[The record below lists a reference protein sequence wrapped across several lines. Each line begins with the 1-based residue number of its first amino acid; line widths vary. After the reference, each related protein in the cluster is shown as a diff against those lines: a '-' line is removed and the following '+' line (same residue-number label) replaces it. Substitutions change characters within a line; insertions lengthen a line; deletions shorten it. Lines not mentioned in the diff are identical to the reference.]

1 MRIKSITLTN
11 YRLYN
16 GANSVFFNEKDGQNI
31 YLISGENG
39 FGKTTFL
46 HSLLWCLYGR
56 LMTDIDEVVRKEIA
70 NKGGYNAFLKSNLNI
85 ISRQN
90 VEGLPQTVLG
100 KIKKVGYSFEN
111 EKIKTDSVYSVSID
125 FTDVFIPS
133 IPCDSLR
140 ITRSYDFIQDK
151 ESVEIYID
159 GKLNELSKEIG
170 SEVFIN
176 DFILNKDI
184 ARFFFFDSEKIV
196 ALAETN
202 TLEEKRK
209 LNSAYNEVLGVK
221 KYEDLKRNLENL
233 RLRFRRK
240 SDDIVGRN
248 KLIALI
254 DQQDALKDSINQMEE
269 NLRELDQLLTSL
281 NAENESR
288 QVELLRE
295 GNNITIEEL
304 RRQEAIVKTT
314 KEKDADYKAKLKLF
328 LEYAPFAIAGG
339 LLAKTKEQVEHDYQA
354 SLAKNNVLNQNALL
368 MQISRDLN
376 EAIDKF
382 EGGSLWAAQFK
393 QSIDGILS
401 KYVGVESSDEQL
413 LSLSESEYK
422 EFVAVYTNVTTTY
435 KAEFAH
441 LADDYKKNKQILERA
456 SRRIANMQSNESDS
470 VIKNIRAKKNEVEK
484 QIADVDAQV
493 RKLVEDK
500 AFASRDLASI
510 AKQITE
516 LSKTVSLDDSDVKK
530 DALAE
535 SLIAEL
541 DSFLAALKQEKKASL
556 ERRIKAAMNALMH
569 KENFIGS
576 VRVHISDEAM
586 DIDLLSPPG
595 DIIRKDSLSKGEQ
608 QLYAT
613 SLLKALVDESGL
625 SFPVFIDS
633 PLQKFDKSHS
643 NKIITEFYPTISKQV
658 VLFPLLHKELT
669 ESELEIMRPL
679 VNATYLIKNDTAHS
693 FIEQVPIDSLMQE

>member
-1 MRIKSITLTN
+1 MRIRSITLTN

-85 ISRQN
+85 TSRQN
-90 VEGLPQTVLG
+90 VEALPQNVIS

-111 EKIKTDSVYSVSID
+111 EKIKTNSVYSVSID
-125 FTDVFIPS
+125 FSDVFIPS

-151 ESVEIYID
+151 ESVEIFID

-196 ALAETN
+196 ALADTN

-254 DQQDALKDSINQMEE
+254 DQQDALKDSITQMEE
-269 NLRELDQLLTSL
+269 SLHELDQRLSTL
-281 NAENESR
+281 NTENESL

-304 RRQEAIVKTT
+304 HRQESIVKTT
-314 KEKDADYKAKLKLF
+314 KEKDAEYKAKLKLF

-354 SLAKNNVLNQNALL
+354 SLAKSNVLNQNALL

-376 EAIDKF
+376 VAIDKI

-393 QSIDGILS
+393 DSIDGILS
-401 KYVGVESSDEQL
+401 KYVGVDSSEEQL
-413 LSLSESEYK
+413 ISLSEAEYK

-456 SRRIANMQSNESDS
+456 SRRIANMQSNENDS

-484 QIADVDAQV
+484 QIAEVDAQI

-500 AFASRDLASI
+500 AFASRDLATI

-530 DALAE
+530 DAIAE

-541 DSFLAALKQEKKASL
+541 DTFLAALKQEKKSSL
-556 ERRIKAAMNALMH
+556 ERRIRTAMNALMH

-576 VRVHISDEAM
+576 VKVHITDEAM
-586 DIDLLSPPG
+586 DIDLLSPSG
-595 DIIRKDSLSKGEQ
+595 DVIRKDSLSKGEQ

-669 ESELEIMRPL
+669 ESELEIMKPL
-679 VNATYLIKNDTAHS
+679 VNASYLIKNDTSHS
-693 FIEQVPIDSLMQE
+693 YIEQVPIDSLMQE

>member
-1 MRIKSITLTN
+1 MRIRSITLTN

-85 ISRQN
+85 TSRQN
-90 VEGLPQTVLG
+90 VEALPQNVIS

-125 FTDVFIPS
+125 FSDVFIPS

-151 ESVEIYID
+151 ESVEIFID

-196 ALAETN
+196 ALADTN

-254 DQQDALKDSINQMEE
+254 DQQDALKDSITQMEE
-269 NLRELDQLLTSL
+269 SLHELDQRLSTL
-281 NAENESR
+281 NTENESL

-304 RRQEAIVKTT
+304 RRQESIVKTT
-314 KEKDADYKAKLKLF
+314 KEKDAEYKAKLKLF

-354 SLAKNNVLNQNALL
+354 SLAKSNVLNQNALL

-376 EAIDKF
+376 EAIDKI

-393 QSIDGILS
+393 DSIDGILS
-401 KYVGVESSDEQL
+401 KYVGVDSSEEQL
-413 LSLSESEYK
+413 ISLSEAEYK

-456 SRRIANMQSNESDS
+456 SRRIANMQSNENDS

-484 QIADVDAQV
+484 QIAEVDAQI

-500 AFASRDLASI
+500 AFASRDLATI

-530 DALAE
+530 DAIAE

-541 DSFLAALKQEKKASL
+541 DTFLAALKQEKKSSL
-556 ERRIKAAMNALMH
+556 ERRIRTAMNALMH

-576 VRVHISDEAM
+576 VKVHITDEAM
-586 DIDLLSPPG
+586 DIDLLSPSG
-595 DIIRKDSLSKGEQ
+595 DVIRKDSLSKGEQ

-669 ESELEIMRPL
+669 ESELEIMKPL
-679 VNATYLIKNDTAHS
+679 VNASYLIKNDTSHS
-693 FIEQVPIDSLMQE
+693 YIEQVPIDSLMQE

>member
-1 MRIKSITLTN
+1 MRIRSITLTN

-16 GANSVFFNEKDGQNI
+16 GVNSVFFNEKDGQNI

-56 LMTDIDEVVRKEIA
+56 LMTEIDEVVRKEIA
-70 NKGGYNAFLKSNLNI
+70 NKGGYNAFLKSNLNNT
-85 ISRQN
+85 SRQN
-90 VEGLPQTVLG
+90 VEALPQNVIS

-125 FTDVFIPS
+125 FSDVFIPS

-151 ESVEIYID
+151 ESVEIFID

-196 ALAETN
+196 ALADTN

-254 DQQDALKDSINQMEE
+254 DQQDALKDSITQMEE
-269 NLRELDQLLTSL
+269 SLHELDQRLSTL
-281 NAENESR
+281 NTENESL

-304 RRQEAIVKTT
+304 RRQESIVKTT
-314 KEKDADYKAKLKLF
+314 KEKDAEYKAKLKLF

-354 SLAKNNVLNQNALL
+354 SLAKSNVLNQNALL

-376 EAIDKF
+376 GAIDKI
-382 EGGSLWAAQFK
+382 EEGSLWAAQFK
-393 QSIDGILS
+393 DSIDGILS
-401 KYVGVESSDEQL
+401 KYVGVDSSEEQL
-413 LSLSESEYK
+413 ISLSEAEYK

-456 SRRIANMQSNESDS
+456 SRRIANMQSNENDS
-470 VIKNIRAKKNEVEK
+470 VIKSIRAKKNEVEK
-484 QIADVDAQV
+484 QIAEVDAQI

-500 AFASRDLASI
+500 AFASRDLATI

-530 DALAE
+530 DAIAE

-541 DSFLAALKQEKKASL
+541 DTFLAALKQEKKSSL
-556 ERRIKAAMNALMH
+556 ERRIRTAMNALMH

-576 VRVHISDEAM
+576 VKVHITDEAM
-586 DIDLLSPPG
+586 DIDLLSPSG
-595 DIIRKDSLSKGEQ
+595 DVIRKDSLSKGEQ

-669 ESELEIMRPL
+669 ESELEIMKPL
-679 VNATYLIKNDTAHS
+679 VNASYLIKNDTSHS
-693 FIEQVPIDSLMQE
+693 YIEQVPIDSLMQE

>member
-1 MRIKSITLTN
+1 MRIRSITLTN

-85 ISRQN
+85 TSRQN
-90 VEGLPQTVLG
+90 VEALPQNVIS

-111 EKIKTDSVYSVSID
+111 EKIKTDSEYSVSID
-125 FTDVFIPS
+125 FSDVFIPS

-151 ESVEIYID
+151 ESVEIFID

-196 ALAETN
+196 ALADTN

-254 DQQDALKDSINQMEE
+254 DQQDALKDSITQMEE
-269 NLRELDQLLTSL
+269 SLHELDQRLSTL
-281 NAENESR
+281 NTENESL

-304 RRQEAIVKTT
+304 RRQESIVKTT
-314 KEKDADYKAKLKLF
+314 KEKDAEYKAKLKLF

-354 SLAKNNVLNQNALL
+354 SLAKSNVLNQNALL
-368 MQISRDLN
+368 MLISRDLN
-376 EAIDKF
+376 EAIDKI

-393 QSIDGILS
+393 DSIDGILS
-401 KYVGVESSDEQL
+401 KYVGVDSSEEQL
-413 LSLSESEYK
+413 ISLSEAEYK

-456 SRRIANMQSNESDS
+456 SRRIANMQSNENDS
-470 VIKNIRAKKNEVEK
+470 VIKSIRAKKNEVEK
-484 QIADVDAQV
+484 QTAEVDAQI

-500 AFASRDLASI
+500 AFASRDLATI

-530 DALAE
+530 DAIAE

-541 DSFLAALKQEKKASL
+541 DTFLAALKQEKKSSL
-556 ERRIKAAMNALMH
+556 ERRIRTAMNALMH

-576 VRVHISDEAM
+576 VKVHITDEAM
-586 DIDLLSPPG
+586 DIDLLSPSG
-595 DIIRKDSLSKGEQ
+595 DVIRKDSLSKGEQ

-669 ESELEIMRPL
+669 ESELEIMKPL
-679 VNATYLIKNDTAHS
+679 VNASYLIKNDTSHS
-693 FIEQVPIDSLMQE
+693 YIEQVPIDSLMQE

>member
-281 NAENESR
+281 NAENESL

-586 DIDLLSPPG
+586 DIDLLSPSG

>member
-1 MRIKSITLTN
+1 MRIRSITLTN

-16 GANSVFFNEKDGQNI
+16 GSNSVFFNEMDGRNI

-56 LMTDIDEVVRKEIA
+56 LMTDIDEAVRKEIA
-70 NKGGYNAFLKSNLNI
+70 NKGGYNTFLKSNLNI
-85 ISRQN
+85 LARQH
-90 VEGLPQTVLG
+90 VEALPQSVVG
-100 KIKKVGYSFEN
+100 KIKRVGYSFEN
-111 EKIKTDSVYSVSID
+111 ERIKSDSIYSVSID
-125 FTDVFIPS
+125 FSDVFIPS

-140 ITRSYDFIQDK
+140 ITRSYDFIQEK
-151 ESVEIYID
+151 ETVDVFID

-184 ARFFFFDSEKIV
+184 ARFFFFDSERIV
-196 ALAETN
+196 ALADTN

-233 RLRFRRK
+233 RLRFRKK

-248 KLIALI
+248 KLISLI
-254 DQQDALKDSINQMEE
+254 DQQDALKDSITKMEE
-269 NLRELDQLLTSL
+269 TLADLDQRLSSL
-281 NAENESR
+281 NSENESL

-295 GNNITIEEL
+295 GNNMTIEEL
-304 RRQEAIVKTT
+304 RRQESIARTT
-314 KEKDADYKAKLKLF
+314 KEKDTEYKAKLKQF

-339 LLAKTKEQVEHDYQA
+339 LLFKTKEQVERDHQA
-354 SLAKNNVLNQNALL
+354 SLTKSNVQNQNALL
-368 MQISRDLN
+368 LQISRDLN
-376 EAIDKF
+376 DAIDGF
-382 EGGSLWAAQFK
+382 DSIGLWAVQFK
-393 QSIDGILS
+393 QQVDSILS
-401 KYVGVESSDEQL
+401 KYVGVESSEEQL
-413 LSLSESEYK
+413 LSLSDAEYK
-422 EFVAVYTNVTTTY
+422 EFIAVYTNVTTTY

-456 SRRIANMQSNESDS
+456 SRRIANMQSNENDS
-470 VIKNIRAKKNEVEK
+470 VIKSIRVKKNEVEK
-484 QIADVDAQV
+484 HISEIDAQI

-500 AFASRDLASI
+500 AFASRDLAAI
-510 AKQITE
+510 GKQITE
-516 LSKTVSLDDSDVKK
+516 LSKKVSLDDNDVKK
-530 DALAE
+530 DEVAE
-535 SLIAEL
+535 ALIAEL
-541 DSFLAALKQEKKASL
+541 DNFLASLKQEKKTSL
-556 ERRIKAAMNALMH
+556 EMRIRTSMNALMH
-569 KENFIGS
+569 KESFIGA
-576 VRVHISDEAM
+576 VRVNITDEAM
-586 DIDLLSPPG
+586 DIDLLSPSG
-595 DIIRKDSLSKGEQ
+595 VIIRKDSLSKGEQ

-669 ESELEIMRPL
+669 ESELEVMKPL
-679 VNATYLIKNDTAHS
+679 VNAAFLIKNDTAHS

>member
-240 SDDIVGRN
+240 SEDIVGRN

-281 NAENESR
+281 NAENESL

-493 RKLVEDK
+493 R
-500 AFASRDLASI
+500 
-510 AKQITE
+510 
-516 LSKTVSLDDSDVKK
+516 
-530 DALAE
+530 
-535 SLIAEL
+535 
-541 DSFLAALKQEKKASL
+541 
-556 ERRIKAAMNALMH
+556 
-569 KENFIGS
+569 
-576 VRVHISDEAM
+576 
-586 DIDLLSPPG
+586 
-595 DIIRKDSLSKGEQ
+595 
-608 QLYAT
+608 
-613 SLLKALVDESGL
+613 
-625 SFPVFIDS
+625 
-633 PLQKFDKSHS
+633 
-643 NKIITEFYPTISKQV
+643 
-658 VLFPLLHKELT
+658 
-669 ESELEIMRPL
+669 
-679 VNATYLIKNDTAHS
+679 
-693 FIEQVPIDSLMQE
+693 

>member
-1 MRIKSITLTN
+1 MKIRCITLTN
-11 YRLYN
+11 FRLYY
-16 GANSVFFNEKDGQNI
+16 GENSIYFNETAGQNI

-46 HSLLWCLYGR
+46 HSMLWCLYGR
-56 LMTDIDEVVRKEIA
+56 LMADIDEIVRKEIA

-85 ISRQN
+85 ISRQK
-90 VEGLPQTVLG
+90 VDDLPQG
-100 KIKKVGYSFEN
+100 SINKIKKVGYSFEN
-111 EKIKTDSVYSVSID
+111 EKIKSDSVYSVSIV
-125 FTDVFIPS
+125 FSDVFIPS

-140 ITRSYDFIQDK
+140 ITRSYDYLQDK
-151 ESVEIYID
+151 ENVVIYID

-170 SEVFIN
+170 SDVFIN
-176 DFILNKDI
+176 DFVLNKDI

-196 ALAETN
+196 ALADTN

-248 KLIALI
+248 KLISLI
-254 DQQDALKDSINQMEE
+254 DQQDALKDSVARMEQ
-269 NLRELDQLLTSL
+269 NLRDLDQCLSSL
-281 NAENESR
+281 VSENETL
-288 QVELLRE
+288 QIELLRE
-295 GNNITIEEL
+295 GNNVTIEEL
-304 RRQEAIVKTT
+304 RRQESVVKAT
-314 KEKDADYKAKLKLF
+314 KARDAEYKAKLKLF

-339 LLAKTKEQVEHDYQA
+339 LLAKAKEQVEHDYQA

-368 MQISRDLN
+368 LQISRDLN
-376 EAIDKF
+376 EAVDKLD
-382 EGGSLWAAQFK
+382 EGSLWAAQFK
-393 QSIDGILS
+393 QSIDCILS
-401 KYVGVESSDEQL
+401 KYVGVESHEEPL
-413 LSLSESEYK
+413 LSLSETEYK
-422 EFVAVYTNVTTTY
+422 EFLAVYTNVTTTY

-456 SRRIANMQSNESDS
+456 SRRIANMQSNENDS

-484 QIADVDAQV
+484 QISEVDAQI

-500 AFASRDLASI
+500 ALASRDLASI

-516 LSKTVSLDDSDVKK
+516 LSKTVSLDDSDIKK
-530 DALAE
+530 DAIAE

-541 DSFLAALKQEKKASL
+541 DSFLTALKQEKKSSL
-556 ERRIKAAMNALMH
+556 ERRIRTAMNALMH

-576 VRVHISDEAM
+576 VKVHITDEAM
-586 DIDLLSPPG
+586 DIDLLSPSG
-595 DIIRKDSLSKGEQ
+595 DVIRKDSLSKGEQ

-643 NKIITEFYPTISKQV
+643 NKIITEFYPSISKQV

-669 ESELEIMRPL
+669 ESELEIMKPL
-679 VNATYLIKNDTAHS
+679 VNATYLIKNDTSHS
-693 FIEQVPIDSLMQE
+693 YIEQVPIDSLMQE

>member
-1 MRIKSITLTN
+1 MKIRSITLTN
-11 YRLYN
+11 FRLYY
-16 GANSVFFNEKDGQNI
+16 GENSIYFNETAGQNI

-46 HSLLWCLYGR
+46 HSMLWCLYGR
-56 LMTDIDEVVRKEIA
+56 LMADIDEIVRKEIA

-85 ISRQN
+85 ISRQK
-90 VEGLPQTVLG
+90 VDDLPQSSIN

-111 EKIKTDSVYSVSID
+111 ENIKRDSVYSVSIV
-125 FTDVFIPS
+125 FSDVFIPS

-140 ITRSYDFIQDK
+140 ITRSYDYLQDK
-151 ESVEIYID
+151 ENVVIYID

-170 SEVFIN
+170 SDVFIN
-176 DFILNKDI
+176 DFVLNKDI

-196 ALAETN
+196 ALADTN

-248 KLIALI
+248 KLISLI
-254 DQQDALKDSINQMEE
+254 DQQDAIKDSVARMEQ
-269 NLRELDQLLTSL
+269 NLRDLDLRLSSL
-281 NAENESR
+281 VSENETL
-288 QVELLRE
+288 QIELLRE
-295 GNNITIEEL
+295 GNNVTIEEL
-304 RRQEAIVKTT
+304 RRQESVVKAT
-314 KEKDADYKAKLKLF
+314 KERDAEYKAKLKLF

-339 LLAKTKEQVEHDYQA
+339 LLAKAKEQVEHDYQA
-354 SLAKNNVLNQNALL
+354 SLAKSNVLNQNALL
-368 MQISRDLN
+368 LQISRDLN
-376 EAIDKF
+376 EAVDKF
-382 EGGSLWAAQFK
+382 DEGSLWAAQFK

-401 KYVGVESSDEQL
+401 KYVGVESHEEPL
-413 LSLSESEYK
+413 LSLSETEYK
-422 EFVAVYTNVTTTY
+422 EFLAVYTNVTTTY

-456 SRRIANMQSNESDS
+456 SRRIANMQSNENDS

-484 QIADVDAQV
+484 QISEVDAQI

-516 LSKTVSLDDSDVKK
+516 LSKIVSLDDSDIKK
-530 DALAE
+530 DAIAE

-541 DSFLAALKQEKKASL
+541 DSFLTALKQEKKSSL
-556 ERRIKAAMNALMH
+556 ERRIRTAMNALMH

-576 VRVHISDEAM
+576 VKVHITDEAM
-586 DIDLLSPPG
+586 DIDLLSPTG
-595 DIIRKDSLSKGEQ
+595 DVIRKDSLSKGEQ

-669 ESELEIMRPL
+669 ESELEIMKPL
-679 VNATYLIKNDTAHS
+679 VNATYLIKNDTSHS
-693 FIEQVPIDSLMQE
+693 YIEQVSIDSLMQE

>member
-1 MRIKSITLTN
+1 MRIRSITLTN

-85 ISRQN
+85 TSRQN
-90 VEGLPQTVLG
+90 VEALPQNVIS

-111 EKIKTDSVYSVSID
+111 ERIKTDSVYSVSID
-125 FTDVFIPS
+125 FSDVFIPS

-151 ESVEIYID
+151 ESVEIFID

-196 ALAETN
+196 ALADTN

-254 DQQDALKDSINQMEE
+254 DQQDALKDSITQMEE
-269 NLRELDQLLTSL
+269 SLHELDQRLSTL
-281 NAENESR
+281 NTENESL

-304 RRQEAIVKTT
+304 RRQESIVKTT
-314 KEKDADYKAKLKLF
+314 KEKDAEYKAKLKLF

-339 LLAKTKEQVEHDYQA
+339 LLAKTKEQVEHDHQA
-354 SLAKNNVLNQNALL
+354 SLAKSNVLNQNALL

-376 EAIDKF
+376 EAIDKI
-382 EGGSLWAAQFK
+382 EGGSLRAAQFK
-393 QSIDGILS
+393 DSIDGILS
-401 KYVGVESSDEQL
+401 KYVGVDSSEEQL
-413 LSLSESEYK
+413 ISLSEAEYK

-456 SRRIANMQSNESDS
+456 SRRIANMQSNENDS

-484 QIADVDAQV
+484 QIAEVDAQI

-500 AFASRDLASI
+500 AFASRDLATI

-530 DALAE
+530 DAIAE

-541 DSFLAALKQEKKASL
+541 DTFLAALKQEKKSSL
-556 ERRIKAAMNALMH
+556 ERRIRTAMNALMH

-576 VRVHISDEAM
+576 VKVHITDEAM
-586 DIDLLSPPG
+586 DIDLLSPSG
-595 DIIRKDSLSKGEQ
+595 DVIRKDSLSKGEQ

-669 ESELEIMRPL
+669 ESELEIMKPL
-679 VNATYLIKNDTAHS
+679 VNASYLIKNDTSHS
-693 FIEQVPIDSLMQE
+693 YIEQVPIDSLMQE

>member
-16 GANSVFFNEKDGQNI
+16 GANSVFFNAKDDQNI

-90 VEGLPQTVLG
+90 VEGLPQTVLS

-151 ESVEIYID
+151 ETVEIYID

-196 ALAETN
+196 ALAETS

-254 DQQDALKDSINQMEE
+254 DQQDALKDSINQMVE
-269 NLRELDQLLTSL
+269 NLRDLDQRLTSL
-281 NAENESR
+281 NAENESL

-376 EAIDKF
+376 EAIDKL

-393 QSIDGILS
+393 QGIDGILS

-484 QIADVDAQV
+484 QIADVDTQV
-493 RKLVEDK
+493 RTLVEDK

-516 LSKTVSLDDSDVKK
+516 LSKTVSLDDNDVKK
-530 DALAE
+530 DAIAE

-576 VRVHISDEAM
+576 VKVHISDEAM
-586 DIDLLSPPG
+586 DIDLLSPSG
-595 DIIRKDSLSKGEQ
+595 EIIRKDSLSKGEQ

-693 FIEQVPIDSLMQE
+693 FIEKVPIDSLMQE

>member
-281 NAENESR
+281 NAENESL

-295 GNNITIEEL
+295 GNNITIEDL

-354 SLAKNNVLNQNALL
+354 SLVKNNVLNQNALL

-586 DIDLLSPPG
+586 DIDLLSPSG

>member
-1 MRIKSITLTN
+1 MRIRSITLTN

-85 ISRQN
+85 ASRQN
-90 VEGLPQTVLG
+90 VESLPQNVIS

-125 FTDVFIPS
+125 FSDVFIPS

-151 ESVEIYID
+151 ESVEIFID

-196 ALAETN
+196 ALADTN

-254 DQQDALKDSINQMEE
+254 DQQDALKDSITQMEE
-269 NLRELDQLLTSL
+269 SLHELDQRLSTL
-281 NAENESR
+281 NTENESL

-304 RRQEAIVKTT
+304 RRQESIVKTT
-314 KEKDADYKAKLKLF
+314 KEKDAEYKAKLKLF

-354 SLAKNNVLNQNALL
+354 SLAKSNVLNQNALL

-376 EAIDKF
+376 EAIDKI
-382 EGGSLWAAQFK
+382 EGGSLWATQFK
-393 QSIDGILS
+393 DSIDGILS
-401 KYVGVESSDEQL
+401 KYVGVDASEEQL
-413 LSLSESEYK
+413 ISLSEANYK

-456 SRRIANMQSNESDS
+456 SRRIANMQSNENDS

-484 QIADVDAQV
+484 QIAEVDAQI

-500 AFASRDLASI
+500 AFASRDLATI
-510 AKQITE
+510 AKQITD

-530 DALAE
+530 DAIAE

-541 DSFLAALKQEKKASL
+541 DTFLAALKQEKKSSL
-556 ERRIKAAMNALMH
+556 ERRIRTAMNALMH

-576 VRVHISDEAM
+576 VKVHITDEAM
-586 DIDLLSPPG
+586 DIDLLSPSG
-595 DIIRKDSLSKGEQ
+595 DVIRKDSLSKGEQ

-669 ESELEIMRPL
+669 ESELKIMKPL
-679 VNATYLIKNDTAHS
+679 VNASYLIKNDTSHS
-693 FIEQVPIDSLMQE
+693 YIEQVPIDSLMQE

>member
-1 MRIKSITLTN
+1 MRIRSITLTN
-11 YRLYN
+11 FRLYN
-16 GANSVFFNEKDGQNI
+16 GANSVFFDEADGRNI

-56 LMTDIDEVVRKEIA
+56 LMTDIDESVRKEIS
-70 NKGGYNAFLKSNLNI
+70 NRGGYNSFLKSNLNSL
-85 ISRQN
+85 SRQN
-90 VEGLPQTVLG
+90 VERLVHSILT
-100 KIKKVGYSFEN
+100 KIKKCGYSFDN
-111 EKIKTDSVYSVSID
+111 EKIKSDSVYSVSID

-133 IPCDSLR
+133 IPCNSLR
-140 ITRSYDFIQDK
+140 ISRSYDYIQEK
-151 ESVEIYID
+151 ETVEVFID

-184 ARFFFFDSEKIV
+184 ARFFFFDSERIV
-196 ALAETN
+196 ALADTN
-202 TLEEKRK
+202 TVEEKRK

-240 SDDIVGRN
+240 SDDITSRN

-254 DQQDALKDSINQMEE
+254 DQQDALKESITRMEE
-269 NLRELDQLLTSL
+269 NLSDLDDRLTNL
-281 NAENESR
+281 NSENESL

-304 RRQEAIVKTT
+304 RRQEAIVKST
-314 KEKDADYKAKLKLF
+314 KEKDEEYKAKLKLF
-328 LEYAPFAIAGG
+328 LEYAPFAIAGK
-339 LLAKTKEQVEHDYQA
+339 LLSETREQVELDHQA
-354 SLAKNNVLNQNALL
+354 SLAKSNVLNQNALL
-368 MQISRDLN
+368 LQISRDIN
-376 EAIDKF
+376 EAIDGCKDA
-382 EGGSLWAAQFK
+382 SLWAEQLK
-393 QSIDGILS
+393 EGIEGILS
-401 KYVGVESSDEQL
+401 KYVGVEGSDEQL
-413 LSLSESEYK
+413 LSLSEAEYK

-435 KAEFAH
+435 KSEFAH

-456 SRRIANMQSNESDS
+456 SRRIANMQNNENDS
-470 VIKNIRAKKNEVEK
+470 VIKSIRQKKNEVER
-484 QIADVDAQV
+484 QIAAIDTQI

-500 AFASRDLASI
+500 AFASRDLTSVT
-510 AKQITE
+510 KQITE
-516 LSKTVSLDDSDVKK
+516 LSKTVSLDDSDIKK
-530 DALAE
+530 DAIAE
-535 SLIAEL
+535 SLITEL
-541 DSFLAALKQEKKASL
+541 DTFLASLKQEKKASL
-556 ERRIKAAMNALMH
+556 ERRIKASMNALMH
-569 KENFIGS
+569 KESFIGS
-576 VRVHISDEAM
+576 VKVNISDEAM
-586 DIDLLSPPG
+586 DIDLLSPSG
-595 DIIRKDSLSKGEQ
+595 DLIRKDSLSKGEQ

-669 ESELEIMRPL
+669 EAELDIMKPL
-679 VNATYLIKNDTAHS
+679 VNATYLIRNDAAHS
-693 FIEQVPIDSLMQE
+693 YIEQVPIDTLMAY

>member
-1 MRIKSITLTN
+1 MRIRSITLTN

-85 ISRQN
+85 TSRQN
-90 VEGLPQTVLG
+90 VETLPQNVIS

-125 FTDVFIPS
+125 FSDVFIPS

-151 ESVEIYID
+151 ESVEIFID

-196 ALAETN
+196 ALADTN

-254 DQQDALKDSINQMEE
+254 DQQDALKDSITQMEE
-269 NLRELDQLLTSL
+269 SLHELDQRLSTL
-281 NAENESR
+281 NTENESL

-304 RRQEAIVKTT
+304 RRQESIVKTT
-314 KEKDADYKAKLKLF
+314 KEKDAEYKAKLKLF

-354 SLAKNNVLNQNALL
+354 SLAKSNVLNQNALL

-376 EAIDKF
+376 EAIDKI

-393 QSIDGILS
+393 DSIDGILS
-401 KYVGVESSDEQL
+401 KYVGVDSSEEQL
-413 LSLSESEYK
+413 ISLSEAEYK

-456 SRRIANMQSNESDS
+456 SRRIANMQSNENDS

-484 QIADVDAQV
+484 QIAEVDAQI

-500 AFASRDLASI
+500 AFASRDLATI

-530 DALAE
+530 DAIAE

-541 DSFLAALKQEKKASL
+541 DTFLAALKQEKKSSL
-556 ERRIKAAMNALMH
+556 ERRIRTAMNALMH

-576 VRVHISDEAM
+576 VKVHITDEAM
-586 DIDLLSPPG
+586 DIDLLSPSG
-595 DIIRKDSLSKGEQ
+595 DVIRKDSLSKGEQ

-669 ESELEIMRPL
+669 ESELEIMKPL
-679 VNATYLIKNDTAHS
+679 VNASYLIKNDTSHS
-693 FIEQVPIDSLMQE
+693 YIEQVPIDSLMQE

>member
-1 MRIKSITLTN
+1 MRIQSITLTN

-16 GANSVFFNEKDGQNI
+16 GANSIYFNEKDGQNI

-70 NKGGYNAFLKSNLNI
+70 NKGGYNSFLKSNLNI
-85 ISRQN
+85 LSRQN
-90 VEGLPQTVLG
+90 VEELPQNVLS
-100 KIKKVGYSFEN
+100 KIKKVGYSFDN

-140 ITRSYDFIQDK
+140 ITRSYDFIQDN
-151 ESVEIYID
+151 ETVEIYID

-202 TLEEKRK
+202 TMEEKRK

-269 NLRELDQLLTSL
+269 NLREFDQRLTSL
-281 NAENESR
+281 NAENESL

-328 LEYAPFAIAGG
+328 LEYAPFAIVGG

-354 SLAKNNVLNQNALL
+354 SQAKNNVLNQNALL
-368 MQISRDLN
+368 MQISCDLN

-382 EGGSLWAAQFK
+382 EEGCLWAAQFK

-401 KYVGVESSDEQL
+401 KYVGVESSEEQL

-456 SRRIANMQSNESDS
+456 SRRIANMQSNENDS
-470 VIKNIRAKKNEVEK
+470 VIKSIRAKKNDVEK
-484 QIADVDAQV
+484 QISEVDAQI

-516 LSKTVSLDDSDVKK
+516 LSKTVSLDDNDVKK
-530 DALAE
+530 DAVAE
-535 SLIAEL
+535 SLISEL
-541 DSFLAALKQEKKASL
+541 DSFLVALKQEKKSSL
-556 ERRIKAAMNALMH
+556 ERRIKTAMNSLMH

-576 VRVHISDEAM
+576 VKVHISDEAM
-586 DIDLLSPPG
+586 DIDLLSPSG

-669 ESELEIMRPL
+669 ESELDIMKPL
-679 VNATYLIKNDTAHS
+679 VNATYLIKNDMAHS
-693 FIEQVPIDSLMQE
+693 YIEQVPIDSLMQE

>member
-281 NAENESR
+281 NAENESL

-500 AFASRDLASI
+500 AFASRDLVSI

-576 VRVHISDEAM
+576 VRVYISDEAM
-586 DIDLLSPPG
+586 DIDLLSPSG

-693 FIEQVPIDSLMQE
+693 SIEQVPIDSLMQE

>member
-1 MRIKSITLTN
+1 MRIRSITLTN

-16 GANSVFFNEKDGQNI
+16 GANSVFFKEKDGQNI

-85 ISRQN
+85 TSRQN
-90 VEGLPQTVLG
+90 VEALPQNVIG

-111 EKIKTDSVYSVSID
+111 EKIKKDSVYSVSID
-125 FTDVFIPS
+125 FSDVFIPS

-140 ITRSYDFIQDK
+140 ITRSYDYVQDK
-151 ESVEIYID
+151 ESVEIFID

-196 ALAETN
+196 ALADTN

-248 KLIALI
+248 KLISLI
-254 DQQDALKDSINQMEE
+254 DQQDALKDSISQMEE
-269 NLRELDQLLTSL
+269 SLHELDRRLSAL
-281 NAENESR
+281 NTENESL
-288 QVELLRE
+288 QIELLRE

-304 RRQEAIVKTT
+304 RRQESIVKTT
-314 KEKDADYKAKLKLF
+314 KEKDAEYKAKLKLF

-339 LLAKTKEQVEHDYQA
+339 LLAKTKEQVEHDYQV
-354 SLAKNNVLNQNALL
+354 SLAKSNVLNQNALL

-382 EGGSLWAAQFK
+382 EGGSLWAAQFND
-393 QSIDGILS
+393 SIDGILS
-401 KYVGVESSDEQL
+401 KYVGVDSSEEQL
-413 LSLSESEYK
+413 ISLSEAEYK

-456 SRRIANMQSNESDS
+456 SRRIANMQSNENDS
-470 VIKNIRAKKNEVEK
+470 VIKSIRAKKNEVEK
-484 QIADVDAQV
+484 LVVEVDAQI

-530 DALAE
+530 DAIAE

-541 DSFLAALKQEKKASL
+541 DTFLAALKQEKKSSL
-556 ERRIKAAMNALMH
+556 ERRIRTAMNALMH

-576 VRVHISDEAM
+576 VKVHITDEAM
-586 DIDLLSPPG
+586 DIDLLSPSG
-595 DIIRKDSLSKGEQ
+595 DVIRKDSLSKGEQ

-669 ESELEIMRPL
+669 ESELEIMKPL
-679 VNATYLIKNDTAHS
+679 VNATYLIKNDTS
-693 FIEQVPIDSLMQE
+693 DSYIVQVPIDSLMQE

>member
-1 MRIKSITLTN
+1 MRIRSITLTN
-11 YRLYN
+11 FRLYN
-16 GANSVFFNEKDGQNI
+16 GENSVFFSEVAGQNI

-46 HSLLWCLYGR
+46 HALLWCLYGR
-56 LMTDIDEVVRKEIA
+56 LMADIDEIVRKEIA
-70 NKGGYNAFLKSNLNI
+70 NKGGYNAFLKNNLNS
-85 ISRQN
+85 ISRQK
-90 VEGLPQTVLG
+90 VDELPLSTFNKV
-100 KIKKVGYSFEN
+100 KKVGYSFEN
-111 EKIKTDSVYSVSID
+111 ERIKNNSVYSVSIV

-133 IPCDSLR
+133 VPCDSLR
-140 ITRSYDFIQDK
+140 ITRSYDYILDK
-151 ESVEIYID
+151 ETVDVFID
-159 GKLNELSKEIG
+159 GKRNELSKEIG

-176 DFILNKDI
+176 DFVLNKDI

-196 ALAETN
+196 ALADTN

-248 KLIALI
+248 KLISLI
-254 DQQDALKDSINQMEE
+254 DQQDALKDSVAKMEQ
-269 NLRELDQLLTSL
+269 NLRDLDHHLSSL
-281 NAENESR
+281 VSENEAL

-295 GNNITIEEL
+295 GNNITIDEL
-304 RRQEAIVKTT
+304 RRQESVVKAT

-339 LLAKTKEQVEHDYQA
+339 LLAKTKNQVEHDYQA
-354 SLAKNNVLNQNALL
+354 SLAKSNVQNQNALL

-376 EAIDKF
+376 EVIDKF
-382 EGGSLWAAQFK
+382 EGGSLWTAQFK
-393 QSIDGILS
+393 DSIDGILS
-401 KYVGVESSDEQL
+401 KYVGVDSSEEQL
-413 LSLSESEYK
+413 ISLSEAEYK

-456 SRRIANMQSNESDS
+456 SRRIANMQSNENDS

-484 QIADVDAQV
+484 QIAEVDAQI

-510 AKQITE
+510 SKQITE

-530 DALAE
+530 DAIAE

-541 DSFLAALKQEKKASL
+541 DTFLAALKQEKKSSL
-556 ERRIKAAMNALMH
+556 ERRIRTAMNALMH

-576 VRVHISDEAM
+576 VKVHITDEAM
-586 DIDLLSPPG
+586 DIDLLSPSG

-669 ESELEIMRPL
+669 ESELEIMKPL
-679 VNATYLIKNDTAHS
+679 VNATYLIKNDTSHS
-693 FIEQVPIDSLMQE
+693 YIEQVPIDSLMQE

>member
-1 MRIKSITLTN
+1 MRIQSITLTN

-16 GANSVFFNEKDGQNI
+16 GANSIYFNEKEGQNI

-70 NKGGYNAFLKSNLNI
+70 NKGGYNSFLKSNLNI
-85 ISRQN
+85 LSRQN
-90 VEGLPQTVLG
+90 VEELPQNVLS
-100 KIKKVGYSFEN
+100 KIKKVGYSFDN

-125 FTDVFIPS
+125 FTDIFIPS

-140 ITRSYDFIQDK
+140 ITRSYDFIQDN
-151 ESVEIYID
+151 ETVEIYID

-202 TLEEKRK
+202 TMEEKRK

-269 NLRELDQLLTSL
+269 NLREFDQRLTSL
-281 NAENESR
+281 NAENESL

-304 RRQEAIVKTT
+304 RRQEAIVNTT
-314 KEKDADYKAKLKLF
+314 KEKDAAYKAKLKLF

-354 SLAKNNVLNQNALL
+354 SQAKNNVLNQNALL

-382 EGGSLWAAQFK
+382 EEGSLWAAQFK
-393 QSIDGILS
+393 QSIDGILA
-401 KYVGVESSDEQL
+401 KYVGVESSEEQL

-456 SRRIANMQSNESDS
+456 SRRIANMQSNENDS
-470 VIKNIRAKKNEVEK
+470 VIKSIRAKKNDVEK
-484 QIADVDAQV
+484 QISEVDARI

-516 LSKTVSLDDSDVKK
+516 LSKTVSLDDNDVKK
-530 DALAE
+530 DAVAE
-535 SLIAEL
+535 SLISEL
-541 DSFLAALKQEKKASL
+541 DSFLVALKQEKKSSL
-556 ERRIKAAMNALMH
+556 ERRIKTAMNSLMH

-576 VRVHISDEAM
+576 VKVHISDEAM
-586 DIDLLSPPG
+586 DIDLLSPSG

-669 ESELEIMRPL
+669 ESELDIMKPL
-679 VNATYLIKNDTAHS
+679 VNATYLIRNDMAHS
-693 FIEQVPIDSLMQE
+693 YIEQVPIDSLMQE

>member
-1 MRIKSITLTN
+1 MRIRSITLTN
-11 YRLYN
+11 FRLYN
-16 GANSVFFNEKDGQNI
+16 GANTVLFKEKEGQNI

-90 VEGLPQTVLG
+90 VESLPQNVIS
-100 KIKKVGYSFEN
+100 KIKRVGYSFEN
-111 EKIKTDSVYSVSID
+111 ERIRIDSVYSVSID
-125 FTDVFIPS
+125 FSDVFIPS

-151 ESVEIYID
+151 ETVEIYID

-196 ALAETN
+196 ALADTN

-240 SDDIVGRN
+240 SDDIVSRN

-254 DQQDALKDSINQMEE
+254 DKQDALKESITQMEE
-269 NLRELDQLLTSL
+269 SIHELDQKLTIL
-281 NAENESR
+281 NTENESL
-288 QVELLRE
+288 QIELLRE
-295 GNNITIEEL
+295 GNSITLEEL
-304 RRQEAIVKTT
+304 HRQESIVRTT
-314 KEKDADYKAKLKLF
+314 KERDAEYKTKLKLF

-339 LLAKTKEQVEHDYQA
+339 LLAKTKEQVERDYQA
-354 SLAKNNVLNQNALL
+354 SLAKSNVQNQNALL

-376 EAIDKF
+376 EAIDRF
-382 EGGSLWAAQFK
+382 DADNLWTAQFK
-393 QSIDGILS
+393 QSIEGILS
-401 KYVGVESSDEQL
+401 KYAGVESSEAPL
-413 LSLSESEYK
+413 ISLSEPEYK

-456 SRRIANMQSNESDS
+456 SRRIANMQSNENDS
-470 VIKNIRAKKNEVEK
+470 VIKSIRGKKNDVEK
-484 QIADVDAQV
+484 QIGEIDAQI

-500 AFASRDLASI
+500 AFASRDLSSI
-510 AKQITE
+510 SKMITE

-530 DALAE
+530 DVIAE
-535 SLIAEL
+535 ALIAEL
-541 DSFLAALKQEKKASL
+541 DSFLATLKQEKKSSL
-556 ERRIKAAMNALMH
+556 ERRIKTAMNALMH

-576 VRVHISDEAM
+576 VKVHITDEAM
-586 DIDLLSPPG
+586 DIDLLSPTG
-595 DIIRKDSLSKGEQ
+595 EIIRKDSLSKGEQ

-669 ESELEIMRPL
+669 ESELEIMKPL
-679 VNATYLIKNDTAHS
+679 VNAAYLIKNDTAHS
-693 FIEQVPIDSLMQE
+693 YIKQVPIDSLMQE

>member
-281 NAENESR
+281 NAENESL

-484 QIADVDAQV
+484 QIADVGAQV

-586 DIDLLSPPG
+586 DIDLLSPSG

-608 QLYAT
+608 QLFAT